1 MEYDLN
7 NSSKRAHTFQFYCLT
22 ASKHK
27 ISCFLIIALVLFHF
41 QTIAQVD
48 NNLPLKDSLNNEFII
63 SMNWSKPTESFTTDN
78 LGFGLGAHHLF
89 LSHHTLNL
97 IVGIEYN
104 FTSQFNMYIY
114 EGPNTRTVNRTYYF
128 NSLSFPLGLRVNIGK
143 KNTFFIETG
152 FFGDVLITSRQK
164 GTKKSQYYD
173 EDNNLITQT
182 AEYNRD
188 ANLSS
193 YVGIYL
199 AMGFK
204 ISTSKFD
211 LIIKPEA
218 RAGINELNQV
228 GVHSSYIRLAF
239 GIRI

>member
-63 SMNWSKPTESFTTDN
+63 SMNWSKPTESFTSDN

-104 FTSQFNMYIY
+104 FTSQYINRLDA
-114 EGPNTRTVNRTYYF
+114 GARTRTVNSTYYI
-128 NSLSFPLGLRVNIGK
+128 NSLTFPLGLRVNIGK

-152 FFGDVLITSRQK
+152 FFGDVTLTSRQK
-164 GTKKSQYYD
+164 GSRQIQSYD
-173 EDNNLITQT
+173 ENNNLITQT
-182 AEYNRD
+182 IEYNHD
-188 ANLSS
+188 ANFSS
-193 YVGIYL
+193 CVGIYL

-218 RAGINELNQV
+218 RHALNDLHYFGIYT
-228 GVHSSYIRLAF
+228 SYIRLAF